1 MASDRK
7 AHDIVLPEVRK
18 PAGYGRLVMVIAL
31 GESARE
37 LWFQHE
43 DEPEIIRAIQVQVA
57 PAADKP
63 ITITTRAK
71 RERAAF
77 KL

>member
-18 PAGYGRLVMVIAL
+18 PAGYGRLVTVVAI

-37 LWFQHE
+37 LWVQHE
-43 DEPEIIRAIQVQVA
+43 DEPDIIRAIQVEV
-57 PAADKP
+57 PVTVDKP

-71 RERAAF
+71 RERAVF